1 MTRADVVGRP
11 RPDPEVHQ
19 IDGVA
24 DDLSSDDATSSD
36 ESQNGSDGE
45 IYYFSYRKN
54 IWPL

>member
-1 MTRADVVGRP
+1 MTRAEVVGRP